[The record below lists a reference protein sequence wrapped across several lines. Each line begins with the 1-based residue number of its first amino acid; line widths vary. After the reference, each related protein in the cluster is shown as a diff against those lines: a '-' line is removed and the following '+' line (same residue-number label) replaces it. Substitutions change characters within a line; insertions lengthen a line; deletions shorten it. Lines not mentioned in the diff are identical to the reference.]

1 MGWGDSGSIKE
12 RMLYSY
18 GFRGLAVGLACVPL
32 LPVLSSLTGKAISL
46 PFIPKV
52 MISYFLDI
60 GNYESQKE
68 SNSFADAKI
77 LF

>member
-1 MGWGDSGSIKE
+1 MGWGGSGSIKE
-12 RMLYSY
+12 RMLYSC
-18 GFRGLAVGLACVPL
+18 GFRGLAVGLACV
-32 LPVLSSLTGKAISL
+32 PVLSSLTGKAISL

-68 SNSFADAKI
+68 SDSFADAKI